1 MRERSCERL
10 ARRPWPACFQMSCST
25 AIAGGHDV
33 SPGISMASCRVWPA
47 AARHLPAPEH
57 ISARLACA
65 LHDRNTIFAFRI
77 TMQESAMSRKSVI
90 GWTFAIAAAIATLAK
105 GPASAASLSVGY
117 SDWPGWVAWQVA
129 IDKGWLKDA
138 GLDVSFQWFDYSA
151 SMDAFTAGKI
161 DADLMT
167 NGDTLVTGAGGGKG
181 IMVMLTDYSSGND
194 MIVGEPGIKS
204 LKDLKGKKVGIEVGL
219 VEHLL
224 LLHGLQGAGMT
235 EKDVTLVN
243 AKTNETPQVLAS
255 KQVDA
260 IGAWQPISGQ
270 AMKAVPGA
278 RPIYTSTQAPGLIY
292 DVLAVSPTSLNAH
305 KADWIKLIA
314 VWDKVVHYINDP
326 KTQDDAVK
334 IMAAR
339 VAMTPE
345 QYKPLLKGT
354 HLIDVAEAKKTFKKG
369 DGLTSLYG
377 SSKIADGF
385 NVANDVYKQAQD
397 INSYID
403 PSLTNAQ

>member
-1 MRERSCERL
+1 MSHRWNLSWMFALALLGVSTMER
-10 ARRPWPACFQMSCST
+10 
-25 AIAGGHDV
+25 
-33 SPGISMASCRVWPA
+33 PA
-47 AARHLPAPEH
+47 A
-57 ISARLACA
+57 
-65 LHDRNTIFAFRI
+65 
-77 TMQESAMSRKSVI
+77 
-90 GWTFAIAAAIATLAK
+90 
-105 GPASAASLSVGY
+105 AASLSVGY

-129 IDKGWLKDA
+129 IDKGWIKDA

-167 NGDTLVTGAGGGKG
+167 NGDTLVTGAGGGRG
-181 IMVMLTDYSSGND
+181 VMIMLTDYSSGND
-194 MIVGEPGIKS
+194 MIVGEPGIKG

-224 LLHGLQGAGMT
+224 LLHALQTAGMS
-235 EKDVTLVN
+235 EKDVSLVN

-255 KQVDA
+255 KQVAA

-278 RPIYTSTQAPGLIY
+278 RPLYTSAKAPGLIY
-292 DVLAVSPTSLNAH
+292 DVLAVSPASLNAH
-305 KADWIKLIA
+305 RADWMKLIG
-314 VWDKVVHYINDP
+314 VWDKVVHYIDDP
-326 KTQDDAVK
+326 KTQDDALK

-339 VAMTPE
+339 VDLTPDA
-345 QYKPLLKGT
+345 YKPLLKGT
-354 HLIDVAEAKKTFKKG
+354 HLIDVAEAKKIFKKA
-369 DGLTSLYG
+369 DGLASLYG
-377 SSKIADGF
+377 SSRNADQF

-397 INSYID
+397 IDSYID